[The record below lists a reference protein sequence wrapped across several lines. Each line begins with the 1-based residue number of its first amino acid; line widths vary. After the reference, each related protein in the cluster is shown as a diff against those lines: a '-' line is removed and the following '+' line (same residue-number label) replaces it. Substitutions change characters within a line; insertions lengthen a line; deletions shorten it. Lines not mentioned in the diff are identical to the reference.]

1 MPRRGER
8 GALGPLLCRSVSQS
22 RVGGDGW
29 SFVPEAKIRKRRSIG
44 PPDLA
49 KRDARRGQT
58 DGRTAAD
65 VLSLAALAS
74 VLAPKPRVVV
84 TQSELE
90 AAWHDYKPGAA
101 LGIGFVHGSVFSVG
115 RFLFS
120 IVPKTTCLLS
130 R

>member
-1 MPRRGER
+1 MGGVSYPRRRFANAAPLVRQTWRSGTR
-8 GALGPLLCRSVSQS
+8 GV
-22 RVGGDGW
+22 
-29 SFVPEAKIRKRRSIG
+29 AK
-44 PPDLA
+44 
-49 KRDARRGQT
+49 QT
-58 DGRTAAD
+58 D